1 MYTIEGQITLEDFQN
16 ANRLGRKPKGFALVM
31 QILAYVVT
39 VIAMLFILFLA
50 VRNPSPGT
58 ILPFILM
65 LGLIVFMFAYVPHRV
80 KKVYEQQK
88 ELHYP
93 YIITIDE
100 TGLHTKN
107 QIGEAKRP
115 WSLFVKWREDK
126 NLIMLYHSDV
136 MFSMIAK
143 RYLTEEGIK
152 FVHEQLKRNNIPE
165 K

>member
-1 MYTIEGQITLEDFQN
+1 MYTIEGNITLEDFQN
-16 ANRLGRKPKGFALVM
+16 ANRLGRKPKGFALVIR
-31 QILAYVVT
+31 ILAFA
-39 VIAMLFILFLA
+39 VIGIGVLISLFIVL
-50 VRNPSPGT
+50 RSPSLGT
-58 ILPFILM
+58 ILPFLLM
-65 LGLIVFMFAYVPHRV
+65 VGIIVFIFAYIPYRI

-93 YIITIDE
+93 YTMTIDE

-115 WSLFVKWREDK
+115 WSLFVKWRQDK

-136 MFSMIAK
+136 MFSMLSK
-143 RYLTEEGIK
+143 RYLSEEAIR
-152 FVHEQLKRNNIPE
+152 FVHEQLKKNNIPE